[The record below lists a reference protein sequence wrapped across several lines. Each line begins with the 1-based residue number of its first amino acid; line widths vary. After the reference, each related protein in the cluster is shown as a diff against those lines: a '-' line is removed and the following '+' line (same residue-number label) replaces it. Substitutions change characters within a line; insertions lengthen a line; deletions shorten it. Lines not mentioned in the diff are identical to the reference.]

1 MRSKEPAC
9 TSRSAV
15 DSGSSF
21 RTVRTN
27 FAAHRCTE
35 LMNYEGRQA
44 IQLVGVIDTHHN
56 SATG

>member
-1 MRSKEPAC
+1 MQHIPQRGGQRFVVSNGEDQLRRAPL
-9 TSRSAV
+9 
-15 DSGSSF
+15 
-21 RTVRTN
+21 
-27 FAAHRCTE
+27 HE